1 MAAQDGFAAS
11 VIGVLT
17 ESSQASIGG
26 SLALRGQTVL
36 SGDRLLVGNGAA
48 IVLLAPATRVILR
61 RDTEVSF
68 RREQDGAAVAFLAR
82 GDLSFS
88 HNGGN
93 PQIQVRTGNVTIRPA
108 SRLRTQG
115 IVTVE
120 DGALTIAAASGSV
133 RVEGA
138 GQTMDLPEGKAVQLV
153 ADGGTTGGTPAPTA
167 STGLNWGKPVL
178 CGLAG
183 GAVGSIPVIV
193 KEQNVSPDVGGYW
206 AAIPGGIGA
215 GVLLC
220 SIPKPPSPRCTLSVQ
235 PSKVSLG
242 DTVTLSWTSPSGY
255 QDVLSDVGPEPS
267 SGTVQVKPSHTGVNR
282 WELTGI
288 GPLGNL
294 VCDARAD
301 VKEPPKV
308 CKLWYT
314 TDDAKN
320 FQLHW
325 TLPKDATDAVLED
338 TTKGGETWKVKG
350 IEGDQEVSPRY
361 GRQYTMRYN
370 INENGKVVE
379 RVCHVKVPLPV
390 CVIRSTKVPPPWKGF
405 NLQWWEW
412 GLGEPPLPADTFT
425 MEPKIKPPDKSY
437 TSSASVNPKDETTY
451 TLTVKAVVY
460 KDSSNPGLGTIPS
473 ANSCSVTVSPLAC
486 TIAVDPDKVDANAKK
501 PPEVTVKWASKDA
514 KKQVLT
520 AFANNKPINY
530 PKNIPPNPQNN
541 PPTPQTREVTGT
553 TQFVLDVTGPDSEK
567 ASCRACVLNRPEEGE
582 GNVLDIPPV
591 FQQNA
596 MWCWLTVGEMIFKY
610 NKVPPNDPWKKLK
623 LQPPAIGPDKAYQ
636 WGILAIMNPGCW
648 RDPDACA
655 MTGGSSWKNLQDM
668 LEKYPVE
675 TAKMKPIGSELVPGC
690 LTKDQ
695 IKKEIDAGRP
705 IEVGITPGADP
716 APAANAHVAL
726 IIGYQEK
733 GADFQVVVND
743 PWPYHVR
750 TDPNFY
756 IDEGGSRNCDANYT
770 LDLKTFCKKAG
781 WNGSLSKIQSLGK

>member
-11 VIGVLT
+11 VIGVVT

-36 SGDRLLVGNGAA
+36 SGDRLLVGEGAA
-48 IVLLAPATRVILR
+48 IILLAPATRVILR

-68 RREQDGAAVAFLAR
+68 QRTRDGAAVALLAR

-153 ADGGTTGGTPAPTA
+153 ADGGSTGGTPAPTA
-167 STGLNWGKPVL
+167 STGPNWAKPVL

-206 AAIPGGIGA
+206 AAIPGGIGT

-235 PSKVSLG
+235 PSRVSLG
-242 DTVTLSWTSPSGY
+242 DTVTLSWTSPPGY
-255 QDVLSDVGPEPS
+255 QDVLSDVGPEPP
-267 SGTVQVKPSHTGVNR
+267 SGTLQLAPSHTGVNR
-282 WELTGI
+282 WELKGI

-294 VCDARAD
+294 LCYAEAE
-301 VKEPPKV
+301 VKDTPKV

-314 TDDAKN
+314 TADAKM
-320 FQLHW
+320 FTLHW
-325 TLPKDATDAVLED
+325 TLPKEATDAVLLD
-338 TTKGGETWKVKG
+338 TTDGGETWKLKG
-350 IEGDQEVSPRY
+350 VEGEQEVRPRY
-361 GRQYTMRYN
+361 GRQYRLKYKM
-370 INENGKVVE
+370 NGQGKE
-379 RVCHVKVPLPV
+379 LVCNLIVPLPV
-390 CVIRSTKVPPPWKGF
+390 CSIRSTKYAPPRKGF
-405 NLQWWEW
+405 TLEWGAW
-412 GLGEPPLPADTFT
+412 GLGNPPTPADALKL
-425 MEPKIKPPDKSY
+425 EPEIKKPPISY
-437 TSSASVNPKDETTY
+437 PSSASIDPKEETTY
-451 TLTVKAVVY
+451 TLTVKATVY
-460 KDSSNPGLGTIPS
+460 KDSNNPGLGTVPS
-473 ANSCSVTVSPLAC
+473 ENSCSVTVSPLAC
-486 TIAVDPDKVDANAKK
+486 TIIVDPDQVDASAKK
-501 PPEVTVKWASKDA
+501 PATVTAEW
-514 KKQVLT
+514 VLPKGAT
-520 AFANNKPINY
+520 AEKLTVLANNTPVQYKD
-530 PKNIPPNPQNN
+530 KKPPNPQLK
-541 PPTPQTREVTGT
+541 PATPQTREVTGST
-553 TQFVLDVTGPDSEK
+553 HFVLDIIGADTEK
-567 ASCRACVLNRPEEGE
+567 ASCRACVLNRPEEGT
-582 GNVLDIPPV
+582 GKVLNIPPV

-610 NKVPPNDPWKKLK
+610 NKVPSYNPWKPLK
-623 LQPPAIGPDKAYQ
+623 RDPPPIDPDKLYQ
-636 WGILAIMNPGCW
+636 WGVLAIMYPGCW
-648 RDPDACA
+648 QHPDACA
-655 MTGGSSWKNLQDM
+655 MSGGSSWKNLQEM

-675 TAKMKPIGSELVPGC
+675 TAKMRPIGSELVPGC
-690 LTKDQ
+690 LNKDQ

-781 WNGSLSKIQSLGK
+781 WNGSLIKIQSLGK